1 MIAYCPPSVNA
12 ADVLRSRHLG
22 QVWHQ
27 LGLRRKFI
35 SFEGEVVDPVVDADV
50 EASDPSI
57 DPASPVNEEVEP

>member
-1 MIAYCPPSVNA
+1 MSAISQRRRC
-12 ADVLRSRHLG
+12 HLG

>member
-1 MIAYCPPSVNA
+1 MSF
-12 ADVLRSRHLG
+12 G